1 MKLNKRLLS
10 MLLAVVMVLGMFPLS
25 AAAENDETPSVTHIE
40 GCVDACTGENC
51 ECACHKTAVVSET
64 PTVSS
69 EPTGPVEPTVSP
81 EPTVPVEPT
90 VSPEPIVPVEP
101 TVSSEPTAPVEPTV
115 SSEPTVPVEPT
126 VSPEPTAPVEPTVP
140 ETTTHIEGCTGDC
153 AVEGCTCGCHKNTEA
168 PEVNSQKLYEDI
180 LATTKLADADAL
192 IDTLT
197 EDELNVFVS
206 SLTQEQI
213 DAINTHFN
221 ALIKAYESEVPVATE
236 PVVEGEVDV
245 DSEIRY
251 VTKDVTNA
259 APFLAPVEGAAPAMF
274 RMMRTM
280 AAAEGEE
287 ADNGL
292 KLDKSVSG
300 NEEDGYTLTLEA
312 FATGAKTITSTQV
325 SVPTDIVLVLDQSG
339 SMDNSFTSTTYVET
353 SGTPAELYS
362 NRNNLYVQLGD
373 NSYASVTV
381 SRTSVPGDSSYEAYA
396 NQNNYTYYNNR
407 DNIYHKCSDTV
418 YGKVTVNRSGDIW
431 DRTYTYTCE
440 NKCVLGTSDSS
451 LNVPAFSSDFY
462 RLVTNTVYQYTF
474 SYTNE
479 ENTVVTQSVLATESA
494 PGWEFYLAQAGG
506 NTTRLTAL
514 KSAVTT
520 FASNVATQA
529 KGADGQLGTADDVN
543 HTISVVGFANY
554 SNYNNYGNTEVF
566 VGGTGYK
573 YGTTAQSQYENAPQD
588 MNTQDGINN
597 VAASINALD
606 ANGAT
611 YIDLGIE
618 MANGILNENP
628 VPSGEKRN
636 RVVVIFTDGVPGYA
650 GGYGG
655 DSYGSQGNNAQA
667 VADAALTQIATTKDT
682 HGATVYTV
690 GIFEGADATSAG
702 SNVNNASATARANY
716 FMQLLSSN
724 TSYPQTPSYYLSA
737 SDSASL
743 TSIFKSI
750 SENIESGG
758 SSITLDEEA
767 VVKDVIT
774 EQFELPE
781 GTSAEDIKV
790 YTEDYTNADTF
801 TNRQE
806 FNADVAIGADGR
818 TITVT
823 NFDYAENWVGTET
836 AADGTVTYRGKKL
849 IIEIPT
855 EVREGFLGGNGVLT
869 NGDGSGVYEN
879 SSAEESLEE
888 FVSPTVDVEIKD
900 ITVTAPNHDVY
911 LLGGVDADT
920 LINGL
925 TVKSGDVKINL
936 NPAAKNYGLEDW
948 QTAYVSI
955 DKGSVDGLTNLTD
968 DDTYTASVT
977 IEPKTSG
984 GAAEKNGTG
993 TGNVNV
999 YKPEITFQD
1008 TAINI
1013 GESADYNN
1021 NLVKVEWKHGDVLAA
1036 EAMGDAPELTYIYD
1050 MEAAA
1055 FTEDTKVSVEVA
1067 IDGTTVTEHVT
1078 FLHEECSLDNITC
1091 TWLPDEDD
1099 GIHGAEF
1106 IVHIKSF
1113 DLTITKTGADTTLDP
1128 NQTFIF
1134 YITGPNNFSKT
1145 VVIEG
1150 NGSVSISGLP
1160 VGAYTIREDTGW
1172 SWRYACDN
1180 PEQTVNPD
1188 TVSAGKAQV
1197 TFVNVREDDQW
1208 LDGNSYAKNIFQ
1220 VLN

>member
-81 EPTVPVEPT
+81 EPT
-90 VSPEPIVPVEP
+90 
-101 TVSSEPTAPVEPTV
+101 APVEPTV

-126 VSPEPTAPVEPTVP
+126 VSPEPTAPVEPTVSPEPTVPVEPTVP
-140 ETTTHIEGCTGDC
+140 ETTTHIEGCTDDC
-153 AVEGCTCGCHKNTEA
+153 AVEGCTCGCHKNTET

-300 NEEDGYTLTLEA
+300 NEEEGYTLTLEA

-362 NRNNLYVQLGD
+362 NRNNLYVQLDD

-381 SRTSVPGDSSYEAYA
+381 SMASVLGDSSYEAYA
-396 NQNNYTYYNNR
+396 NQYNYTYYENR
-407 DNIYHKCSDTV
+407 GNIYHKCSDTA
-418 YGKVTVNRSGDIW
+418 YGKVTVTRSGEW
-431 DRTYTYTCE
+431 YDRTYTYTCE
-440 NKCVLGTSDSS
+440 NKCVLGTSDGAYER
-451 LNVPAFSSDFY
+451 PTFSSGFY
-462 RLVTNTVYQYTF
+462 HLVTNYVYQYTF

-494 PGWEFYLAQAGG
+494 PDWEFYLAQAGG

-520 FASNVATQA
+520 FANNVATQA

-543 HTISVVGFANY
+543 HTISVVGFGRANY
-554 SNYNNYGNTEVF
+554 GSTRYLNTEVF
-566 VGGTGYK
+566 IGSAQYR
-573 YGTTAQSQYENAPQD
+573 YGDSAANQYSNAPQD

-606 ANGAT
+606 AEGGT

-636 RVVVIFTDGVPGYA
+636 RVVIIFTDGAPGYN
-650 GGYGG
+650 G
-655 DSYGSQGNNAQA
+655 SYGNGSYGNSGDAQA
-667 VADAALTQIATTKDT
+667 VANAALTQIATTKKT

-690 GIFEGADATSAG
+690 GIFEGANATSAG
-702 SNVNNASATARANY
+702 SNADNASATARANH
-716 FMQLLSSN
+716 FMQRLSSN

-781 GTSAEDIKV
+781 GTSAENIEV

-806 FNADVAIGADGR
+806 FNADVSIGADGR

-823 NFDYAENWVGTET
+823 SFDYAENWVGTET

-849 IIEIPT
+849 IIEIPI

-925 TVKSGDVKINL
+925 TVKSGDVEINL
-936 NPAAKNYGLEDW
+936 NPAAENYGLEDW

-968 DDTYTASVT
+968 DATYTASVT

-984 GAAEKNGTG
+984 GAAEKSGTG

-1013 GESADYNN
+1013 GESADYKN
-1021 NLVKVEWKHGDVLAA
+1021 NLVQVEWKHGDVLAA

-1050 MEAAA
+1050 KEAAA

-1067 IDGTTVTEHVT
+1067 IGGTTVTNHVT

-1091 TWLPDEDD
+1091 TWVTNEDD
-1099 GIHGAEF
+1099 GIPGAEF

-1113 DLTITKTGADTTLDP
+1113 DLTITKTGANTTLDP

-1172 SWRYACDN
+1172 SWRYTCDN

-1208 LDGNSYAKNIFQ
+1208 LDGNSYAENIFQ